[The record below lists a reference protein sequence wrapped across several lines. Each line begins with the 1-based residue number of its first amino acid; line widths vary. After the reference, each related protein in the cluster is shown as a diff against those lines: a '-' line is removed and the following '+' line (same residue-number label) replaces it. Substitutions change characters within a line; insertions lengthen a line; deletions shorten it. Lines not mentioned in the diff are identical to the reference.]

1 MSSAYTPAHSRKYD
15 TNGQLRLSTG
25 FFQRYFESD
34 GTNKEI
40 PILQVTLVKKLE
52 EGSTGYPEA
61 CFLLRLTDGLFTL
74 FVAASLES
82 QCVAD
87 GIVGNSENGG
97 EIIAVTG
104 LKINRDCYI
113 GKSGAKTS
121 GIPMLVITGYELLS
135 RGHPIFSAGIS
146 HAGDKDTF
154 YGFISTQSYSVP
166 WSSTSTANESTYASQ
181 QDIPPTAA
189 QIFDNST
196 NTTSRTGADAL
207 KVFSFEITDK
217 DGVAIRVSAFNDVAE
232 RASEIIQLVT
242 YTYYITGA
250 SVKQANKRFNN
261 TGHDYELIMNAST
274 VIDRCRAG
282 IPIPPLVLKICLL
295 DDVPSHKN
303 ENINVL
309 AVVDEIHQVNKFTS
323 RQGQN
328 FTKRD
333 IHLVDQS
340 SSVVKLTLW
349 GEQAEIFQDHVFGEV
364 VSIKG
369 ARVKEW
375 MGAFSLAVGPSSKI
389 VFSPQMDGALSLSE
403 WYANK
408 RRMADVK
415 FISTASFGRSDGFDH
430 DLCLIGTVNALQLG
444 NEVALPNGRFI
455 NLKAMLT
462 TIRTDTAL
470 YQSCPN
476 DGCSKKVVQLSGGH
490 YRCGKC
496 NVSCSTF
503 KWAYMIQAEL
513 TDFTGS
519 IWVSIFSNIAAKML
533 GMEAEQL
540 AEMKAADQDAYVRLP
555 TSLCF
560 TYYNWRINAN

>member
-1 MSSAYTPAHSRKYD
+1 MSIRQRILGNRYKWAAASIDWVFPA
-15 TNGQLRLSTG
+15 
-25 FFQRYFESD
+25 
-34 GTNKEI
+34 
-40 PILQVTLVKKLE
+40 
-52 EGSTGYPEA
+52 
-61 CFLLRLTDGLFTL
+61 L

-82 QCVAD
+82 QCAAD
-87 GIVGNSENGG
+87 GIVGNSEHGG

-135 RGHPIFSAGIS
+135 RGHQIFSAGIS
-146 HAGDKDTF
+146 HAGDK
-154 YGFISTQSYSVP
+154 
-166 WSSTSTANESTYASQ
+166 
-181 QDIPPTAA
+181 
-189 QIFDNST
+189 
-196 NTTSRTGADAL
+196 
-207 KVFSFEITDK
+207 VFSFEFTDK
-217 DGVAIRVSAFNDVAE
+217 DEVAIRVSAFNDVAE
-232 RASEIIQLVT
+232 RASEIIQLD
-242 YTYYITGA
+242 YTYYINGA

-282 IPIPPLVLKICLL
+282 IPKPSLVLKICLL

-309 AVVDEIHQVNKFTS
+309 AVVDEFHQVN
-323 RQGQN
+323 
-328 FTKRD
+328 KRD
-333 IHLVDQS
+333 IHLIDQS

-349 GEQAEIFQDHVFGEV
+349 GEQADFQDHVLGEV

-375 MGAFSLAVGPSSKI
+375 MGAFSLAVGPLSKI
-389 VFSPQMDGALSLSE
+389 VFSPQMDVALSLSE

-415 FISTASFGRSDGFDH
+415 SISTASFGRSDGF
-430 DLCLIGTVNALQLG
+430 GTLLLQ
-444 NEVALPNGRFI
+444 
-455 NLKAMLT
+455 
-462 TIRTDTAL
+462 
-470 YQSCPN
+470 
-476 DGCSKKVVQLSGGH
+476 
-490 YRCGKC
+490 
-496 NVSCSTF
+496 
-503 KWAYMIQAEL
+503 L

-519 IWVSIFSNIAAKML
+519 IWVSIFSNVAAKML

-540 AEMKAADQDAYVRLP
+540 AEMKAADHDAYIRLL

-560 TYYNWRINAN
+560 TYFNWRINAKTNTYRDATRMCYSVLLCDAVPSDRYIPLLQQSMNALERL

>member
-1 MSSAYTPAHSRKYD
+1 MSSAYPPAHSRKYD

-61 CFLLRLTDGLFTL
+61 CFRLRLTDGLFTL

-87 GIVGNSENGG
+87 GIDGNSENGG

-135 RGHPIFSAGIS
+135 NPIFSVGFS
-146 HAGDKDTF
+146 HAGDKDAF
-154 YGFISTQSYSVP
+154 YGFISTQSYSVS
-166 WSSTSTANESTYASQ
+166 WSPQLRTRAH

-189 QIFDNST
+189 QIFDNATVTPISVIT
-196 NTTSRTGADAL
+196 PHTSKWLICGLCTHKDDLKNITSRTGAGAL

-217 DGVAIRVSAFNDVAE
+217 DGVAIRVSALLKGRPKSF
-232 RASEIIQLVT
+232 SLIT
-242 YTYYITGA
+242 YTYYITGTC
-250 SVKQANKRFNN
+250 VKQVNKRFNN

-282 IPIPPLVLKICLL
+282 IPKPPLVLKICLL
-295 DDVPSHKN
+295 DDIPSHKN

-340 SSVVKLTLW
+340 SSV
-349 GEQAEIFQDHVFGEV
+349 EDHVLGEV

-375 MGAFSLAVGPSSKI
+375 MGAFSLALGPSSKI

-415 FISTASFGRSDGFDH
+415 SISTASFGRSDGFDH

-444 NEVALPNGRFI
+444 NE
-455 NLKAMLT
+455 
-462 TIRTDTAL
+462 
-470 YQSCPN
+470 
-476 DGCSKKVVQLSGGH
+476 LSGGH

-519 IWVSIFSNIAAKML
+519 IWVSIFSNVAAKML
-533 GMEAEQL
+533 GMEAE
-540 AEMKAADQDAYVRLP
+540 
-555 TSLCF
+555 
-560 TYYNWRINAN
+560 